1 MNVNHKLELLDQLD
15 DAAFALMMDE
25 YAEAEGERL
34 RAEFEADM
42 RAGLTP
48 PMPEGLDEKCRK
60 QIKAEYGRARWAEYG
75 ARARK
80 MAAKAAAVLLIGL
93 GIAAATV
100 MSVEAIRIPVLNYIV
115 TQFDKFTLLTT
126 DEDTIETE
134 PPYCITLEQHL
145 PFEYYQSK
153 IVATENTFVA
163 IYKTEED
170 DKVSLTILPEN
181 SNTSIDT
188 ENTVYSEIM
197 VSDYKAI
204 LIEKNGFQVIWRDLD
219 EGKSYHFYASSLPL
233 ETVLEICN
241 SLIADSAVSL
251 P

>member
-80 MAAKAAAVLLIGL
+80 MAVKAAAVLLIGL

-100 MSVEAIRIPVLNYIV
+100 MSVDALRIPFIYFIIDRGTFSVINSEPTQDSCESIGDPIFGLLPKGYTTNYFHCSDDGIYYTSGYQNDDGSV
-115 TQFDKFTLLTT
+115 ILFDM
-126 DEDTIETE
+126 I
-134 PPYCITLEQHL
+134 PGN
-145 PFEYYQSK
+145 
-153 IVATENTFVA
+153 ATYLF
-163 IYKTEED
+163 
-170 DKVSLTILPEN
+170 
-181 SNTSIDT
+181 DT
-188 ENTVYSEIM
+188 ENAECSNISVQDHPVILVKKEGYQAVWKDEAETTIFSFYSSNLSEQEMI
-197 VSDYKAI
+197 STI
-204 LIEKNGFQVIWRDLD
+204 
-219 EGKSYHFYASSLPL
+219 SS
-233 ETVLEICN
+233 I
-241 SLIADSAVSL
+241 IDIFG
-251 P
+251 